1 MTIFEAAFAS
11 LVVPPPA
18 FAQPALREAIAPFR
32 RRSTG
37 TRRIGFRANCGGV
50 RIYREM
56 PYYPEQSL
64 SSPYIVFM
72 RFAANLRYAFRTLA
86 KSPSFAL
93 IAIVSLALGVGA
105 NTAMFSYVDA
115 VLLRPLPVPE
125 PGRVVEVDS
134 TSPDTRLGRISYP
147 DYLDLRDHTKTFQA
161 LACYD
166 FFLAGIA
173 IEVNQVPKY
182 GLNAAVSG
190 NFFSGLRIQPVLGR
204 AFRNDEDT
212 VPGRDLVAVISHHM
226 WDRDF
231 ARDRS
236 VLGRSIRVNGSDFT
250 IIGVAPENF
259 AGPQAFVNPDIYIP
273 MHGYQQAVPNASADY
288 LTSRK
293 RRTAVLLGRLT
304 PGVSV
309 TEAQSELR
317 TIAHGLATQYPETN
331 RDRTVTV
338 LDYVRARFE
347 TSPVDAQFSLTL
359 LGITGLV
366 LLIACAN
373 VANLLLGR
381 GTARAK
387 EMAIRM
393 AIGASRPALVG
404 QLLTESLLLAVA
416 GGLAGI
422 GVGYLGVEFLKAIP
436 IPSDFPISL
445 GIEMDV
451 RLLTFSVLL
460 SLATGVTFGL
470 VPALRA
476 TRGDLALTIK
486 ASDSGPSRISALRG
500 MLTGRNILVTAQL
513 ALSVVL
519 LVISADCIRGFQAA
533 WRLDPGFRV
542 DHTLFFSLDP
552 KVQRYDEART
562 RDFYDKLTDRLRQSG
577 GVSAVSISSSIPFST
592 GQSARKYFAEGAQP
606 HPSGDAPTAFAYKVD
621 EHFFPLMEIKM
632 IRGRGLDSRDA
643 AKSPRVAVINEL
655 LAHKLFGTND
665 PIGRRFRLDSSEGPE
680 LQVVGVAK
688 QGIYTYWAEPAQE
701 AVWTPFSQ
709 EYSSQMYVEM
719 RTAADP
725 AGFAAAVR
733 EQVRALDPNMPIFR
747 ISTMDTFFHDRAML
761 GPRLIAQIVTVT
773 GVMGLFMAVIGLYGV
788 VAYAVSRR
796 TREIG
801 IRLAI
806 GATPA
811 RVMRMVLKQG
821 AVLTAVGLAIGLV
834 LVIPIARNVVP
845 MFVVGTSPL
854 GAIVVLGVPALLA
867 AATMAACWIP
877 AQRAARVD
885 PTQTLRQE

>member
-1 MTIFEAAFAS
+1 
-11 LVVPPPA
+11 
-18 FAQPALREAIAPFR
+18 
-32 RRSTG
+32 
-37 TRRIGFRANCGGV
+37 
-50 RIYREM
+50 
-56 PYYPEQSL
+56 
-64 SSPYIVFM
+64 M
-72 RFAANLRYAFRTLA
+72 RFPVNLRFAVRCLT

-93 IAIVSLALGVGA
+93 IAIVSLALGIGA

-125 PGRVVEVDS
+125 SGRIVEVDS
-134 TSPDTRLGRISYP
+134 TSPDTRLGRLSYA
-147 DYLDLRDHTKTFQA
+147 DYADLRDHTKTLEA

-166 FFLAGIA
+166 FFFAGIA
-173 IEVNQVPKY
+173 TQANQVPKY
-182 GLNAAVSG
+182 SLNAGVSA
-190 NFFSGLRIQPVLGR
+190 NFFSGLRIRPVLGR
-204 AFRNDEDT
+204 GFRSEEDS
-212 VPGRDLVAVISHHM
+212 VAGDLVAVISYPM

-231 ARDRS
+231 ARDGS
-236 VLGRSIRVNGSDFT
+236 VLGRKIRVNGSDFT
-250 IIGVAPENF
+250 VIGVAPQNF
-259 AGPQAFVNPDIYIP
+259 TGPQAFVNPDIYIP
-273 MHGYQQAVPNASADY
+273 MHAYQRAVPGASADY

-293 RRTAVLLGRLT
+293 NRSATLLGRLAR
-304 PGVSV
+304 GVSV
-309 TEAQSELR
+309 NEAQAELR
-317 TIAHGLATQYPETN
+317 TIAQGLAAQYPEAN

-347 TSPVDAQFSLTL
+347 DSPTDASLALTL

-387 EMAIRM
+387 EIAIRM
-393 AIGASRPALVG
+393 AIGASRAALVR

-422 GVGYLGVEFLKAIP
+422 GVGYLGVSFLRAIP

-445 GIEMDV
+445 GIEMDM
-451 RLLTFSVLL
+451 RLLVFSLVV
-460 SLATGVTFGL
+460 SLATGVAFGL

-476 TRGDLALTIK
+476 TRGDLASGIK
-486 ASDSGPSRISALRG
+486 AGDSGPARISSLRG
-500 MLTGRNILVTAQL
+500 LVTGRNVLVIAQL

-533 WRLDPGFRV
+533 WRIDPGFRV

-552 KVQRYDEART
+552 NIQRYDEAKT
-562 RDFYDKLTDRLRQSG
+562 RDFFQKLTDRLRESG
-577 GVSAVSISSSIPFST
+577 GVDAVSMSSSIPFST
-592 GQSARKYFAEGAQP
+592 GQSRRKYLAEGAQP
-606 HPSGDAPTAFAYKVD
+606 LASGDAPRAFSYKVD
-621 EHFFPLMEIKM
+621 DHFFPMMETKIV
-632 IRGRGLDSRDA
+632 RGRGFDSRDTA
-643 AKSPRVAVINEL
+643 QSPRVAVINEL
-655 LAHKLFGTND
+655 LAHKLFGKND
-665 PIGRRFRLDSSEGPE
+665 PIGRRFRLDAADGPE
-680 LQVVGVAK
+680 LQIVGLAK

-709 EYSSQMYVEM
+709 DYSSQMYVEM

-725 AGFAAAVR
+725 AAFAAIVR
-733 EQVRALDPNMPIFR
+733 EQVRALDPDMPIFR
-747 ISTMDTFFHDRAML
+747 ISTMATFFHDRAML
-761 GPRLIAQIVTVT
+761 GPRLIAQIVTAT

-811 RVMRMVLKQG
+811 CVMRMVLNQG
-821 AVLTAVGLAIGLV
+821 AVFTAAGLAIGLA
-834 LVIPIARNVVP
+834 LVIPLARNVVP
-845 MFVVGTSPL
+845 NFVVGTNPL
-854 GAIVVLGVPALLA
+854 DAIVLLGIPALLA

-877 AQRAARVD
+877 ARRAAKVD
-885 PTQTLRQE
+885 PTLALRQE